1 MCKWQRGDAV
11 ARELAGKRKE
21 TAELYVVGSG
31 LEKGQAQKTQATAGQ
46 ARSSSRATCSSH
58 ASMWLCVHKGL

>member
-11 ARELAGKRKE
+11 ARELARKGKE
-21 TAELYVVGSG
+21 AAELYVGGSG

-46 ARSSSRATCSSH
+46 ACSSSRAMCSSH
-58 ASMWLCVHKGL
+58 ASVWLCVHKGL